1 MLAEIHW
8 AGPRALLIELES
20 LDAVLALHA
29 QLVDHPLP
37 GQVDVL
43 AAARTVLAV
52 FDSSRNARAARTA
65 VAALDVAQTQDAHAS
80 AEPVRIEVVYD
91 GDDLTEV
98 GRLTG
103 LGAAGVIE
111 AHTGQLWTAA
121 FGGFAPGFAYLV
133 GENESLNVPRRTSPR
148 TAVPAGSVGLAG
160 NFSAVYPRRSP
171 GGWQLIGRTSTR
183 MWDLDRDQPALL
195 RPGTTVQY
203 VAVRDAIELA
213 DTEATNDDDG
223 ATRTAAAGPSLE
235 VLIPG
240 PQSLIQDLGRPG
252 LGDLGV
258 SASGAADTASARQAN
273 RLVGNKPG
281 DAVVECVLGG
291 LAVRAQGELT
301 LALAG
306 APVPARIERQH
317 GDGQH
322 GDRTAPM
329 YTPFALH
336 DGESLHLD
344 LPDAGLRTY
353 LGVRG
358 GIDVA
363 PVLGSRSTDLMSGI
377 GPAILAQGTVLPV
390 GDVEHENPPVEL
402 AGHTP
407 NAQAF
412 GVCPTNSTRRIV
424 GAPETS
430 TLPPDIL
437 ERRETVTLRI
447 TTGPRQDWFT
457 PESQAALTEHSW
469 TVTAESNRIGVRLGL
484 PIEWAPT
491 TAQSPENPSSAPT
504 RSGET
509 GGGETGTQP
518 LERARTEELP
528 SEGVVAGSLQVP
540 PSGLPVLF
548 LADHPVTGGY
558 PVIGVVAPADLP
570 AAAQLPPG
578 TTVRFI
584 EMEPQP

>member
-1 MLAEIHW
+1 MLTEIHW

-29 QLVDHPLP
+29 QLVDHPLR

-52 FDSSRNARAARTA
+52 FDSSGSARAARTA
-65 VAALDVAQTQDAHAS
+65 VSALDVAQTKDALTS
-80 AEPVRIEVVYD
+80 ADPVRIEVVYD
-91 GDDLTEV
+91 GDDLPEV

-103 LGAAGVIE
+103 LGADGVIE
-111 AHTGQLWTAA
+111 AHTGQIWTAA

-148 TAVPAGSVGLAG
+148 TAVPAGSVALAG

-183 MWDLDRDQPALL
+183 MWDLDREQPALL
-195 RPGTTVQY
+195 RPGTPVQY
-203 VAVRDAIELA
+203 VAVREAIELA
-213 DTEATNDDDG
+213 DTQDTNDDD
-223 ATRTAAAGPSLE
+223 ATLPAAAGPALE
-235 VLIPG
+235 VLSPG

-273 RLVGNKPG
+273 RLVGNQPG
-281 DAVVECVLGG
+281 DAVVESVLGG
-291 LAVRAQGELT
+291 LAVRAHGELT
-301 LALAG
+301 LALSG
-306 APVPARIERQH
+306 ASVPAQIDGPRGERNV
-317 GDGQH
+317 
-322 GDRTAPM
+322 PM
-329 YTPFALH
+329 CSPFALH
-336 DGESLHLD
+336 DGEQLSLD
-344 LPDAGLRTY
+344 VPESGLRTY

-377 GPAILAQGTVLPV
+377 GPAVLVKGAVLPV
-390 GDVEHENPPVEL
+390 GDVGN
-402 AGHTP
+402 GRT
-407 NAQAF
+407 
-412 GVCPTNSTRRIV
+412 V

-430 TLPPDIL
+430 PLPPDIL
-437 ERRETVTLRI
+437 EHRKTVTLHI

-457 PESQAALTEHSW
+457 PESQATLTEQPW
-469 TVTAESNRIGVRLGL
+469 TVTAESNRIGVRLG
-484 PIEWAPT
+484 AT
-491 TAQSPENPSSAPT
+491 NG
-504 RSGET
+504 R
-509 GGGETGTQP
+509 P

-558 PVIGVVAPADLP
+558 PVIGVVVPEDLP
-570 AAAQLPPG
+570 IAAQLSPG

>member
-1 MLAEIHW
+1 MLTEIHW

-29 QLVDHPLP
+29 QLAEQPLR

-52 FDSSRNARAARTA
+52 FDSRANARAARSA
-65 VAALDVAQTQDAHAS
+65 MASLNAAPSKDALAS
-80 AEPVRIEVVYD
+80 GNPVRIEVVYD

-103 LGAAGVIE
+103 LGANGVVE

-133 GENESLNVPRRTSPR
+133 GENETLNVPRRTSPR
-148 TAVPAGSVGLAG
+148 TAVPAGSVALAG

-171 GGWQLIGRTSTR
+171 GGWQLIGRSAAR

-203 VAVRDAIELA
+203 VAVREAIELA
-213 DTEATNDDDG
+213 DIQDKNDDAG
-223 ATRTAAAGPSLE
+223 PSAAGPSLE
-235 VLIPG
+235 VLTPG

-273 RLVGNKPG
+273 RLVGNEPG
-281 DAVVECVLGG
+281 DAVVESVLGG
-291 LAVRAQGELT
+291 LAVQAHGELT

-306 APVPARIERQH
+306 APTAVRIE
-317 GDGQH
+317 GQH
-322 GDRTAPM
+322 GERTAPM

-353 LGVRG
+353 LAVRG
-358 GIDVA
+358 GIDVE
-363 PVLGSRSTDLMSGI
+363 PVLGSRATDLMSGI
-377 GPAILAQGTVLPV
+377 GPRVLEQGTVLPV
-390 GDVEHENPPVEL
+390 GGIDHENPPVEL
-402 AGHTP
+402 AGHAP
-407 NAQAF
+407 NGRPLGA
-412 GVCPTNSTRRIV
+412 CPANSTRRIV

-437 ERRETVTLRI
+437 EHRETVTLRI
-447 TTGPRQDWFT
+447 TIGPRQDWFT
-457 PESQAALTEHSW
+457 PESQAALTEHPWS
-469 TVTAESNRIGVRLGL
+469 VTAESNRIGVRLGL
-484 PIEWAPT
+484 PIDRAEIATP
-491 TAQSPENPSSAPT
+491 SPEPSSFPPG
-504 RSGET
+504 RSDAAAENGK
-509 GGGETGTQP
+509 P

-558 PVIGVVAPADLP
+558 PVIGVVVPEDLP

-578 TTVRFI
+578 TTVRFL
-584 EMEPQP
+584 EMEP